1 MKNIL
6 NYEKL
11 NYIPDKLYH
20 FTLSKNIE
28 SIYNDSMLK
37 ADMYGYVYLT
47 ETIEDAEIFAN
58 RYASIRNTN
67 IKEFSIIE
75 IDTSEIDINLNDLY
89 ISTDHNTDYF
99 AGARAIAYNGDL
111 EIFDFIEYNFN

>member
-47 ETIEDAEIFAN
+47 ESIKDAEIFAN
-58 RYASIRNTN
+58 KYASIRGID
-67 IKEFSIIE
+67 IKEYSIIE
-75 IDTSEIDINLNDLY
+75 IDTDEIYIDINNLY
-89 ISTDHNTDYF
+89 LSTDHNPEYF
-99 AGARAIAYNGDL
+99 LGAKAIAYNGDL
-111 EIFDFIEYNFN
+111 EVFDFIEYNFN

>member
-1 MKNIL
+1 MENIL

-20 FTLSKNIE
+20 FTLSKNVE

-58 RYASIRNTN
+58 RYASIRNTD

-99 AGARAIAYNGDL
+99 AGAKAIAYNGDL
-111 EIFDFIEYNFN
+111 EIFDFIE

>member
-20 FTLSKNIE
+20 FTLSENVKK
-28 SIYNDSMLK
+28 IYNDSMLK
-37 ADMYGYVYLT
+37 ADSYGYVYLT

-67 IKEFSIIE
+67 IKVFSIIE
-75 IDTSEIDINLNDLY
+75 INTDEIDINLNDLY
-89 ISTDHNTDYF
+89 ISTDHNPEYF
-99 AGARAIAYNGDL
+99 AGAKAIAYNGDL
-111 EIFDFIEYNFN
+111 EVFDFIEYNFN

>member
-28 SIYNDSMLK
+28 SIYNDSILK
-37 ADMYGYVYLT
+37 ADIHGYVYLT
-47 ETIEDAEIFAN
+47 ETLEDAEKFAN
-58 RYASIRNTN
+58 RYASIRKID

-75 IDTSEIDINLNDLY
+75 IDTDEIYIDINNLY
-89 ISTDHNTDYF
+89 LSTDHDPKYF
-99 AGARAIAYNGDL
+99 LGAKAIAYNGDL
-111 EIFDFIEYNFN
+111 EVFDFIEYNFN

>member
-58 RYASIRNTN
+58 GYASIRNTD

-75 IDTSEIDINLNDLY
+75 IDTSEIDISLNDLY
-89 ISTDHNTDYF
+89 ISTDHNPAHF
-99 AGARAIAYNGDL
+99 AGAKAIAYDGDL
-111 EIFDFIEYNFN
+111 EIFDFIEYDFK

>member
-1 MKNIL
+1 MNNIL

-37 ADMYGYVYLT
+37 ADTYGYVYLT
-47 ETIEDAEIFAN
+47 ETIEDAEIFVN

-75 IDTSEIDINLNDLY
+75 IDTSEIDIDINKLY
-89 ISTDHNTDYF
+89 ISTDHTPEYF
-99 AGARAIAYNGDL
+99 LGAKAIAYNDNL
-111 EIFDFIEYNFN
+111 EVLDFMEYRFN